1 MCFFK
6 SRIRND
12 SRIPEGSRRDRDY
25 DALIRILHNFR
36 NVCNN
41 FANLKKMNISSK
53 QGVGI

>member
-25 DALIRILHNFR
+25 DALIIEYYIILEMFAIILRI
-36 NVCNN
+36 
-41 FANLKKMNISSK
+41 
-53 QGVGI
+53 